1 MLVRTHSK
9 SEGFMAKYTTS
20 KLVNHL
26 SMLDKFFCKIRVVLF
41 SYFFYGWRR
50 KNQIKVVPYIMLFQQ
65 QQLGVDV
72 AYDLGQGD
80 LSSSSSSLCPLYK
93 SKLGCY
99 LVRRDVI
106 FFRFAHSS
114 LTFQNCVIS

>member
-1 MLVRTHSK
+1 
-9 SEGFMAKYTTS
+9 MAKYTTS

-26 SMLDKFFCKIRVVLF
+26 SMLDIFFCKIRVVLF
-41 SYFFYGWRR
+41 SYFFYGWRS

-80 LSSSSSSLCPLYK
+80 LSSSSSSLCLLYK
-93 SKLGCY
+93 SK
-99 LVRRDVI
+99 
-106 FFRFAHSS
+106 
-114 LTFQNCVIS
+114 